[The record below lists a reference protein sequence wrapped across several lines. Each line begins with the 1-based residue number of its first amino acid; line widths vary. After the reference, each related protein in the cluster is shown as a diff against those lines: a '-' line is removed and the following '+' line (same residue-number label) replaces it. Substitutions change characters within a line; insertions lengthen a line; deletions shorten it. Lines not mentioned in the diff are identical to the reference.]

1 MYGINSHK
9 SSIRWR
15 FSYLTPPEK
24 YQAQA
29 HTMYG
34 LHSRLI
40 PSFLFAVS
48 FVLHIWSESEF
59 YFRLLFRG
67 LRVAMVQVAE
77 LEFCSLAE
85 LSCQALRVSSKI
97 REWLW
102 LTPPSLRYFIFNI
115 KPNTFILITPGKAF
129 THPFYNNKREKVVL
143 SVPLVNIYFSQ
154 SPLPPPPPLP
164 SFRVAC

>member
-34 LHSRLI
+34 LHSPLI

-97 REWLW
+97 SEWLW
-102 LTPPSLRYFIFNI
+102 LTPPSLRYFILNI

-129 THPFYNNKREKVVL
+129 THLFYNNKREKVVL